1 VQWLVLPGNGNLN
14 VPWGLA
20 LAGPNFGVFSY
31 ALIVGNFGDGTVAAC
46 DTPTGDCLGDMQDGN
61 GNDLSIDDLLGLQ
74 FGSQGS
80 NGNANGGDAT
90 TLYFAAAPFRWR
102 ARAVRGSSTC
112 GRLDKS
118 IMNSI
123 GRSAADLRR
132 D

>member
-1 VQWLVLPGNGNLN
+1 VQRLVLPGNGNLN

-74 FGSQGS
+74 FGQSGQ
-80 NGNANGGDAT
+80 
-90 TLYFAAAPFRWR
+90 
-102 ARAVRGSSTC
+102 
-112 GRLDKS
+112 
-118 IMNSI
+118 
-123 GRSAADLRR
+123 
-132 D
+132 